1 MRQLLQHVIVTACVL
16 GSPCILFAH
25 GTDHSNSMMA
35 APAAPSQ
42 GFNNMPLKNIAP
54 VLPSMPQAGMAAMPP
69 CAEWR
74 TPPVPL
80 QHPEHEDKKRA
91 VVKEKNIGIKQWLA
105 QLSPEQRQQ
114 ATLILQDA
122 APVIRGLKHQM
133 DQKMHQLEALTFC
146 RETDPQA
153 LPTLGQELQALR
165 SRLHEE
171 LSTVN
176 RRLQKT
182 VGHPLPQPRG
192 RGYSAIA
199 KIVPE

>member
-1 MRQLLQHVIVTACVL
+1 MRQLLQNVIVTACVL

-25 GTDHSNSMMA
+25 GADHGRGMLPHTAPMHSVSNS
-35 APAAPSQ
+35 
-42 GFNNMPLKNIAP
+42 PLKNIAP
-54 VLPSMPQAGMAAMPP
+54 SLPSMPQAGMAAMPP

-80 QHPEHEDKKRA
+80 QRGEQQAEKRA
-91 VVKEKNIGIKQWLA
+91 LTKEKNIGLKQWLA

-122 APVIRGLKHQM
+122 SPVIRDIKHQM

-153 LPTLGQELQALR
+153 LPALGQELQELR
-165 SRLHEE
+165 SRLKEE
-171 LSTVN
+171 ISTVN

-182 VGHPLPQPRG
+182 VGHPLPEPRG

>member
-25 GTDHSNSMMA
+25 GADHSNNMMA
-35 APAAPSQ
+35 ATMTPSQ
-42 GFNNMPLKNIAP
+42 SFNSMPLKSIAP
-54 VLPSMPQAGMAAMPP
+54 ALPSMPQAGMAAMPP

-74 TPPVPL
+74 TPPAPL
-80 QHPEHEDKKRA
+80 QRPEHDGEKRA
-91 VVKEKNIGIKQWLA
+91 IMKEKNIGIKQWLA

-122 APVIRGLKHQM
+122 APVIRDLKHQM

-165 SRLHEE
+165 SRLNEE

-199 KIVPE
+199 KIMPE

>member
-1 MRQLLQHVIVTACVL
+1 
-16 GSPCILFAH
+16 
-25 GTDHSNSMMA
+25 
-35 APAAPSQ
+35 
-42 GFNNMPLKNIAP
+42 
-54 VLPSMPQAGMAAMPP
+54 LPSMPQAGMAAMPP

-74 TPPVPL
+74 TPPMPL
-80 QHPEHEDKKRA
+80 QRTEQEGEKRA
-91 VVKEKNIGIKQWLA
+91 IVKEKNIGIKQWLA

-122 APVIRGLKHQM
+122 APVIRDLKHQM

-165 SRLHEE
+165 SRLNEE